1 MKKWKCAS
9 IVPLDRCTRADE
21 QYTSP
26 AVTKKAATRRFLA
39 TRAKAR
45 QASGT
50 ATSSAE
56 CRAPKP
62 CAQPEGEQRRHV

>member
-21 QYTSP
+21 QYTRP

-39 TRAKAR
+39 TRANAR
-45 QASGT
+45 QANGT

-56 CRAPKP
+56 WEAPKP
-62 CAQPEGEQRRHV
+62 WAMP